1 MIEIKNV
8 GFRYGKGATVLEQ
21 LNLHLKPGS
30 IYGLLGEN
38 GVGKTTLLKMMAG
51 LLFPNEGDIRV
62 LGFEPRKREAA
73 FLQQIYFLPDSPQV
87 EEISLE
93 RYAKLNAC
101 LYPNFSEADLHRY
114 VSDLDV
120 DSRRAMHKLSF
131 GQQKKAMLAFALA
144 CNTPVLLM
152 DEPTNGLDIPSKSQL
167 RRLIASAATEDKC
180 FVISTHQVRDL
191 EQLIDPVVI
200 MERQRVLLNDS
211 LAEIDARLWFG
222 VAAEKPENCLYAE
235 PAMGGYYV
243 VTPRTEG
250 MPDSKV
256 QLEALFNAAI
266 ANRAYFQE
274 TFGQNGVRGGRT
286 AMPDTPS
293 DPTVVEH
300 RGGEPASPALEP
312 ADAPAVR
319 ISPFKRFGC
328 FLWAEMFTKY
338 KQYFLML
345 GIILGLYLWN
355 WMSYLF
361 SAGDF
366 ASETVYGAS
375 RGVAA
380 LWLTVLSPYILY
392 RDLYHPVK
400 GFSFMMRPA
409 GNVAKFAA
417 IWLQSVVIVP
427 VLLLLWCG
435 LLDGVVSLLTQHTLG
450 GHPLATVFGFFHD
463 DAASLRV
470 GPTLALATAFIFG
483 PQASVLWGTCFFKR
497 HKLLKLMATYF
508 VLTCLASWLILRLAV
523 VFPNFE
529 LDWLKTLDVKTTERW
544 LEALAYTGVF
554 SLCIGLY
561 VWSFFSFRRRQL

>member
-8 GFRYGKGATVLEQ
+8 SFRYGKGATVLEQ
-21 LNLHLKPGS
+21 LNLQLKPGS

-51 LLFPNEGDIRV
+51 LLFPNEGEIRV

-87 EEISLE
+87 EEISLDN
-93 RYAKLNAC
+93 YVKLNAC
-101 LYPNFSEADLHRY
+101 LYPNFSEADLRRY
-114 VSDLDV
+114 VADLEV

-191 EQLIDPVVI
+191 EQLIDPIVI
-200 MERQRVLLNDS
+200 MERQRVLLNNS
-211 LAEIDARLWFG
+211 MAEIDDRLWFG

-250 MPDSKV
+250 MPESKV

-266 ANRAYFQE
+266 GNRAYFQE
-274 TFGQNGVRGGRT
+274 TFGRPGAQ
-286 AMPDTPS
+286 AEAAAPA
-293 DPTVVEH
+293 VEPK
-300 RGGEPASPALEP
+300 GPEPASPA
-312 ADAPAVR
+312 AR
-319 ISPFKRFGC
+319 ISPLKRFGC
-328 FLWAEMFTKY
+328 FLWAEIFTKY
-338 KQYFLML
+338 KHYFLML
-345 GIILGLYLWN
+345 GVIFGLYLWN
-355 WMSYLF
+355 WVSYLF

-366 ASETVYGAS
+366 ADETVYGAS
-375 RGVAA
+375 IGVAA
-380 LWLTVLSPYILY
+380 VWLIVLAPYILY

-400 GFSFMMRPA
+400 SFSFMMRPA

-427 VLLLLWCG
+427 GLLLLWCG
-435 LLDGVVSLLTQHTLG
+435 LLDGVMSLITHHTLV
-450 GHPLATVFGFFHD
+450 GHPLREVFSFLHD
-463 DAASLRV
+463 DIAERHV

-497 HKLLKLMATYF
+497 RKFLKLMATYF
-508 VLTCLASWLILRLAV
+508 VLICLFSWVVIRLAV
-523 VFPNFE
+523 VLPNFE
-529 LDWLKTLDVKTTERW
+529 FDLLKTLDEETAEMW
-544 LEALAYTGVF
+544 LKALAYTGVF
-554 SLCIGLY
+554 GLCIGLY
-561 VWSFFSFRRRQL
+561 AWSFFSFRRRQL

>member
-21 LNLHLKPGS
+21 LNLQLNPGS

-51 LLFPNEGDIRV
+51 LLFPNEGEIRV

-73 FLQQIYFLPDSPQV
+73 FLQQVYFLPDSPQV
-87 EEISLE
+87 EEISLD
-93 RYAKLNAC
+93 RYVKLNAC
-101 LYPNFSEADLHRY
+101 FYPNFSEADFRRY
-114 VSDLDV
+114 VSDLEV

-191 EQLIDPVVI
+191 EQLIDPIVI
-200 MERQRVLLNDS
+200 MERQRVLLNNS
-211 LAEIDARLWFG
+211 MAEIDSRLWFG

-235 PAMGGYYV
+235 PAMGGYFV

-250 MPDSKV
+250 MPDSKI

-266 ANRAYFQE
+266 GNRAYFQE
-274 TFGQNGVRGGRT
+274 TFGRNGARDGRMT
-286 AMPDTPS
+286 RPDAPS
-293 DPTVVEH
+293 APEVVEH
-300 RGGEPASPALEP
+300 RGVEPASLEAMP
-312 ADAPAVR
+312 EAAAR
-319 ISPFKRFGC
+319 ISPLKRFGC
-328 FLWAEMFTKY
+328 FLWAEIFMKY
-338 KQYFLML
+338 KHYFLML
-345 GIILGLYLWN
+345 GIILGFYMWR
-355 WMSYLF
+355 WISYLM
-361 SAGDF
+361 SSSDF
-366 ASETVYGAS
+366 ANETVYGAWS
-375 RGVAA
+375 VAV
-380 LWLTVLSPYILY
+380 VLMIFAPYMLY

-409 GNVAKFAA
+409 GNVTKFAA
-417 IWLQSVVIVP
+417 VWVQSVVVVP
-427 VLLLLWCG
+427 GLLLLWCG
-435 LLDGVVSLLTQHTLG
+435 LLDSVMNLLVNHSLSGSNILKDGLG
-450 GHPLATVFGFFHD
+450 GLFAEGNGIGGFLVLAILLV
-463 DAASLRV
+463 
-470 GPTLALATAFIFG
+470 FG

-508 VLTCLASWLILRLAV
+508 GLVCLFSWVVIRLAV
-523 VFPNFE
+523 LLPG
-529 LDWLKTLDVKTTERW
+529 LDFDFLATLNEETAEMWLK
-544 LEALAYTGVF
+544 ALAYIGVYG
-554 SLCIGLY
+554 LCIGLY
-561 VWSFFSFRRRQL
+561 AWSFFSFRRRQL